1 MLVEIVHLAG
11 ELSEPIAHVV
21 GDIVDV
27 EAAAVN
33 ESEHSGSAVLTAHD
47 DISADPALRHVIIG
61 VLSGIAVCL
70 VYYIEMLSLG
80 KAAELAAGLCL
91 PAELC
96 CYVERLSLV
105 YRVGKRSGCHCET
118 EYDR

>member
-21 GDIVDV
+21 GDIINV
-27 EAAAVN
+27 EASAVN
-33 ESEHSGSAVLTAHD
+33 ETEHTGSAVFTAHD

-61 VLSGIAVCL
+61 VLTGIAVCL
-70 VYYIEMLSLG
+70 VYYIEMVSLG
-80 KAAELAAGLCL
+80 KAAELAAGFCL

-105 YRVGKRSGCHCET
+105 YRVGKRTGCHCET